1 MKEVDKKMRMMVD
14 LKKVIVLKLICK
26 SYLFAVTIINEL
38 CVCAISTISILSPTV
53 SPVFFFFFF
62 LSKAIYIDSEVKFN
76 ADNIGCGMLLTIF
89 VQIDHLFDVLVGIFL
104 HMI

>member
-14 LKKVIVLKLICK
+14 LKKVIVMKLICK

-38 CVCAISTISILSPTV
+38 CVCAISTVSIHSPTV
-53 SPVFFFFFF
+53 SPVFFFFF
-62 LSKAIYIDSEVKFN
+62 LSKAIYIDSEVKFD

-89 VQIDHLFDVLVGIFL
+89 VQINHLFDVLVGIFL